1 MPKKNV
7 LGTISRE
14 DWEAV
19 LWAEARAAVLD
30 AADTGSWAAVQQVI
44 ARARAEMAAA
54 TQPTAPAAPPP
65 TTPHIPK
72 PKKPKR
78 QRPARQRRR

>member
-1 MPKKNV
+1 MAKKNV

-65 TTPHIPK
+65 ATPRTPK